1 MKKVAL
7 YCIFALMVII
17 VQLLFVS
24 YCLRNVKFSVL
35 VRAHEQVYTEYSDK
49 IMGFGGAVVNRTIFP
64 VKVVNIEPIDGRGIE
79 YVTTAITEW
88 GFSEIEKE
96 ELFKKESLE
105 DKLLRPFSEYSIG
118 CFYKFTGEYMV
129 NPDIYEITYS
139 IFGLKFKK
147 IEGINDN

>member
-7 YCIFALMVII
+7 YFMFVLMVII
-17 VQLLFVS
+17 VQLLFAS
-24 YCLRNVKFSVL
+24 YCLRNVEFVVL
-35 VRAHEQVYTEYSDK
+35 ARAHEQVYTEYLEK
-49 IMGFGGAVVNRTIFP
+49 ILGFGGIIVNRTIFP
-64 VKVVNIEPIDGRGIE
+64 VKVINIEPIDGRGVE
-79 YVTTAITEW
+79 YVTTVITEW

-118 CFYKFTGEYMV
+118 CFYKFTGEYIV

-147 IEGINDN
+147 IEGINYN